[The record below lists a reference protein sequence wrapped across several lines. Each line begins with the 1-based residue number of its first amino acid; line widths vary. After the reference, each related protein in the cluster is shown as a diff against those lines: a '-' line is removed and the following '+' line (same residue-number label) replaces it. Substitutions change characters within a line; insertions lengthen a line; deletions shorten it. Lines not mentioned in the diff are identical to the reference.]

1 MRPMFL
7 ESPHF
12 EVSMVYINIFMN
24 WNISRAIAN
33 NNKEQY
39 FATVTQSW
47 TDFMSNGMIDPQF
60 NDEWFREDN
69 ETSVTNSQVIIFYT
83 YIEIRKCSYCLHIT
97 QSKYI
102 NVGQNYTRNWPYD
115 KFGPRFE
122 GNAESST

>member
-1 MRPMFL
+1 
-7 ESPHF
+7 
-12 EVSMVYINIFMN
+12 
-24 WNISRAIAN
+24 
-33 NNKEQY
+33 
-39 FATVTQSW
+39 
-47 TDFMSNGMIDPQF
+47 MIDPQF

-122 GNAESST
+122 ARQRRKLHVNVEVAKSLVMT